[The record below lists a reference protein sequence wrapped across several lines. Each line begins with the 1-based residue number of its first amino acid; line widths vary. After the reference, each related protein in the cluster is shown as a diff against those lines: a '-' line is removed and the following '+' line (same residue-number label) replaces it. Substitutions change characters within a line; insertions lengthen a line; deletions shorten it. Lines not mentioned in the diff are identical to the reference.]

1 MNSVVFMPRIMPH
14 CGGGGDFS
22 DLPVVLLTLV
32 IVGVPN
38 CQLLFWDFCKKDRI
52 FYSISQFSN
61 GFSYTPIYWDNIKPT
76 FDNSFL
82 GCLGGVIGFILVV
95 TALLIGLVAGVYC
108 LITML

>member
-1 MNSVVFMPRIMPH
+1 MNSVVFMPRIIPH

-32 IVGVPN
+32 IVGVI
-38 CQLLFWDFCKKDRI
+38 LILFGILANILQIK
-52 FYSISQFSN
+52 FSN
-61 GFSYTPIYWDNIKPT
+61 RFSYTPIYWDNIKPT